1 MLVTAIV
8 FFLIAAFLG
17 TFLLHSILK
26 NKRTY
31 KPVVFMHGSFA
42 GLALL
47 ALATYTALGH
57 TAPLLLISL
66 ALFILAAIG
75 GVTMF
80 TLDTS
85 NKRVPKILAIMHP
98 MVAITALI
106 LLIVYIIR
114 YVYMN
119 VG

>member
-1 MLVTAIV
+1 MLVTAVV

-31 KPVVFMHGSFA
+31 KPVVFMHGSIA

-47 ALATYTALGH
+47 ALATYVALGNA
-57 TAPLLLISL
+57 APLLLTSI

-85 NKRVPKILAIMHP
+85 GKRVPKILAIGHP
-98 MVAITALI
+98 ITALTALI

-114 YVYMN
+114 QV
-119 VG
+119 

>member
-17 TFLLHSILK
+17 TFILRSILK
-26 NKRTY
+26 KKRTY
-31 KPVVFMHGSFA
+31 KPVVFMHGSVA

-75 GVTMF
+75 GVTLF

-85 NKRVPKILAIMHP
+85 GKRIPRILAIGHP
-98 MVAITALI
+98 TVAVTALI
-106 LLIVYIIR
+106 LLIIYIVR
-114 YVYMN
+114 FV
-119 VG
+119 